1 MRVKVCLEC
10 RVLATTGLVAA
21 EGAYRA
27 VRALGR
33 RQPPEAGWALTMS
46 NGAPLIIRQP
56 LRGDLGGAYR
66 AVRAAS

>member
-10 RVLATTGLVAA
+10 RVLATTGSVAA

-33 RQPPEAGWALTMS
+33 RQPPEAGWD
-46 NGAPLIIRQP
+46 IIGP
-56 LRGDLGGAYR
+56 WGGLRIG
-66 AVRAAS
+66 SP